1 MNMGDSLIK
10 IEKVGL
16 FQKKKNINIF
26 VGYSVGQ

>member
-16 FQKKKNINIF
+16 FQKKNINIF